1 MAEYAYVALNRDGK
15 QKKGT
20 LIADDEAQALKKIK
34 KEGLT
39 PMELRE
45 AGMLNKEINLSIGKK
60 ITPRDLSIFCR
71 QFVSMINAGVTIVD
85 ALGMLGEQT
94 ENKTMAQAIHNTQI
108 QIGKGRTM
116 ADSMAQ
122 QEGVFPDMMISMV
135 RAGEASGKI
144 DIAFERMSN
153 FFENQARIK
162 GMIKKA
168 AIYPIIVCIVALAV
182 VVVMLTV
189 IIPSYSDMFASM
201 GMELPAITKA
211 MVTLSDFVIA
221 NWPIMLIVIVSVI
234 VGLNVFKRTEQGQEV
249 FGQIA
254 IKAPIF
260 GDMNVKTASSLFA
273 QTLSTLI
280 YSGLTMN
287 EALGITADTMSNIHY
302 KRALLEAQKQVER
315 GVQLSEP
322 MKECGLFPPM
332 VVHMIGIG
340 EETGDLEG
348 MLSKLSE
355 YYDEE
360 VQLATQSIM
369 AAVEPMII
377 MMLAGIVV
385 LLIATIMSPM
395 IQMYAGMDNL

>member
-1 MAEYAYVALNRDGK
+1 
-15 QKKGT
+15 
-20 LIADDEAQALKKIK
+20 
-34 KEGLT
+34 
-39 PMELRE
+39 
-45 AGMLNKEINLSIGKK
+45 
-60 ITPRDLSIFCR
+60 
-71 QFVSMINAGVTIVD
+71 
-85 ALGMLGEQT
+85 
-94 ENKTMAQAIHNTQI
+94 
-108 QIGKGRTM
+108 
-116 ADSMAQ
+116 
-122 QEGVFPDMMISMV
+122 
-135 RAGEASGKI
+135 
-144 DIAFERMSN
+144 
-153 FFENQARIK
+153 
-162 GMIKKA
+162 MIKKA

-182 VVVMLTV
+182 VIVMLTV

-211 MVTLSDFVIA
+211 MVSLSDFVLA
-221 NWPIMLIVIVSVI
+221 NWPIMLIVIVSVV
-234 VGLNVFKRTEQGQEV
+234 VGLGVFKRTEKGQDV
-249 FGQIA
+249 FGMLA
-254 IKAPIF
+254 MKAPIF

-287 EALGITADTMSNIHY
+287 EALGITADTMTNVHF
-302 KRALLEAQKQVER
+302 KRAILEAQRQVER

-348 MLSKLSE
+348 MLTKLSE

-369 AAVEPMII
+369 SAVEPMII
-377 MMLAGIVV
+377 LMLAGIVV

-395 IQMYAGMDNL
+395 IQMYAGMDDL